1 MSTKHKSS
9 RLLMGN
15 WKMNGSLASNQVLL
29 DGLLQGLQQQPTE
42 HQVVVCAPFVY
53 LAQVQ
58 SLLADTPIA
67 WGAQDVSAHDS
78 GAYTGEVSAA
88 MLQELGCR
96 FVLVGHSERRQYFSE
111 SDALTAAKVQ
121 QVVAHSMRPVLCIG
135 ETQAQHDADQTQQV
149 LAQQLAPVLALG
161 AQQLSGLVIAYEP
174 VWAIGSGRSASPE
187 YAQQVHDF
195 IRQQLQQAGCA
206 ATPILYGG
214 SVNAENA
221 ADLFAQPAIGGALVG
236 GASLQ
241 ADSFLSIVAA

>member
-58 SLLADTPIA
+58 SLLAGTPIA

-88 MLQELGCR
+88 MLQELGCS
-96 FVLVGHSERRQYFSE
+96 FVLVGQSERRTYFFECADS
-111 SDALTAAKVQ
+111 SAANGTL
-121 QVVAHSMRPVLCIG
+121 VVAL
-135 ETQAQHDADQTQQV
+135 
-149 LAQQLAPVLALG
+149 L
-161 AQQLSGLVIAYEP
+161 
-174 VWAIGSGRSASPE
+174 
-187 YAQQVHDF
+187 
-195 IRQQLQQAGCA
+195 
-206 ATPILYGG
+206 
-214 SVNAENA
+214 
-221 ADLFAQPAIGGALVG
+221 
-236 GASLQ
+236 
-241 ADSFLSIVAA
+241 

>member
-58 SLLADTPIA
+58 SLLADSPIA

-88 MLQELGCR
+88 MLKELGCS

-111 SDALTAAKVQ
+111 SNALTAAKVH
-121 QVVAHSMRPVLCIG
+121 QVVGHGMRPVLCVG
-135 ETQAQHDADQTQQV
+135 ETQEQHDVDQTQQV

-161 AQQLSGLVIAYEP
+161 AQQLAGLVIAYEP
-174 VWAIGSGRSASPE
+174 VWAIGSGRSASPQ

-195 IRQQLQQAGCA
+195 IQQQLQQAGCA
-206 ATPILYGG
+206 STPIVYGG
-214 SVNAENA
+214 SVNGDNA
-221 ADLFAQPAIGGALVG
+221 AELFAQPAIHGALVG